1 MKYPLSHKDKLFLWK
16 CARMYQYWNFRGDL
30 AYKRGKVNL
39 ANKRWLKGQ
48 FWWELGWERSIG
60 M

>member
-1 MKYPLSHKDKLFLWK
+1 MNRPFTREEKFFMWK
-16 CARMYQYWNFRGDL
+16 CARMSQYWNFLGDL

-39 ANKRWLKGQ
+39 ANKRWSKGLC
-48 FWWELGWERSIG
+48 WWERGWECSIG